1 MTKTIEQYTMDELS
15 EKIEAI
21 KAERERTANALKKY
35 EEELE
40 RRKNK
45 NWLPLEDVLY
55 SAKYESAD
63 VLHVELKTETTF
75 NNYSC
80 FYKYRDF
87 LETINKA
94 LVANSKGEPIDIK
107 VLLPLL
113 PKGWV
118 AMDKNGEWFW
128 HLCMPGQFST
138 FWGLDEKSSF
148 RIYGFNLKPADD
160 WKTSLME
167 CGL

>member
-1 MTKTIEQYTMDELS
+1 MK
-15 EKIEAI
+15 
-21 KAERERTANALKKY
+21 RY

-55 SAKYESAD
+55 SAKYESVD
-63 VLHVELKTETTF
+63 VLHVEMKMETTF
-75 NNYSC
+75 NNYCC
-80 FYKYRDF
+80 FYKYRDY
-87 LETINKA
+87 LEAINKS
-94 LVANSKGEPIDIK
+94 LVANAKGEPIDIE

-118 AMDKNGEWFW
+118 AMDENKRWYWYNHIPTKVTSVWENA
-128 HLCMPGQFST
+128 
-138 FWGLDEKSSF
+138 EVEVSF
-148 RIYGFNLKPADD
+148 CLSNMFDLKPAENWED
-160 WKTSLME
+160 SLME